1 MIVSRNALKLDLI
14 RQIFKLMMLQFI
26 LQQISEFEL
35 SKLYINIDI
44 ATDNHR
50 DYKRSQLL
58 SFREKFIFWLFVS

>member
-1 MIVSRNALKLDLI
+1 
-14 RQIFKLMMLQFI
+14 MMLQFI

-50 DYKRSQLL
+50 DYKGSQLL